1 MASTGA
7 LGTGS
12 LTIASATEAT
22 FANSA
27 QTVADLSGAGTLDLS
42 GTAFTTNDDNAS
54 TTFSGV
60 VSGTGSL
67 IKEGTGTLTLSGTN
81 TYTGGTTV
89 SGGTLEVGDAAHPL
103 ASIAGPV
110 AVDAGG
116 TLRGH
121 GIVHGS
127 VMNSGTV
134 FPGGTIGILT
144 VNGNYTQASTGTL
157 NIEMTPNDTTP
168 GVGSDQLNVTGSATL
183 AGKLAVS
190 GTGTVGESYD
200 IVHAANGVNGTF
212 TQTSYNPAFAAY
224 LTPQVTY
231 GAHDVS
237 LVLKANPLAFTSG
250 SGVTES
256 PYIVNQSLFGAL
268 STVLDGAQSTGG
280 ATPHFT
286 DLHHGAWVKG
296 AGDFGQANGASVT
309 DFGGITGYGKT
320 LSRHLVVGGAFS
332 GLGTTTTTSQQTL
345 HGRSL
350 GLYDYGIYTRGA
362 LRLSASVG
370 AGALSQDG
378 QRNLAPTGLI
388 ATGSTSGWFTDTGIQ
403 AQYLI
408 PMGQAFLM
416 PYGSATYLHSHL
428 NGFSEQGAGS
438 LDLTYGR
445 QTGNLGALTG
455 GVRTGVDLTEHRLT
469 IIPWVELGGTGIAGN
484 RTLTT
489 TETLGVTN
497 VNATS
502 QMAPAASLDVGM
514 GVTVTSHGPWA
525 ARLAYTG
532 QFAGPTHLNSFD
544 LLGRYRF

>member
-1 MASTGA
+1 S
-7 LGTGS
+7 
-12 LTIASATEAT
+12 
-22 FANSA
+22 
-27 QTVADLSGAGTLDLS
+27 
-42 GTAFTTNDDNAS
+42 S
-54 TTFSGV
+54 TTW
-60 VSGTGSL
+60 TL
-67 IKEGTGTLTLSGTN
+67 TGT
-81 TYTGGTTV
+81 TTAV
-89 SGGTLEVGDAAHPL
+89 TPWQIDGGTLEVGDAAHPN

-110 AVDAGG
+110 TVNSGG

-121 GIVHGS
+121 GTINGTVT
-127 VMNSGTV
+127 NKGTV

-144 VNGNYTQASTGTL
+144 INGNYTQAATGTL
-157 NIEMTPNDTTP
+157 NIEVTPNDITP
-168 GVGSDQLNVTGSATL
+168 GVGYDQLNVTGSAAL
-183 AGKLAVS
+183 AGHLAVQVDS
-190 GTGTVGESYD
+190 GTYTVGESYD
-200 IVHAANGVNGTF
+200 IVHAAGGVTGTF
-212 TQTSYNPAFAAY
+212 AQTTYNPAFAAY
-224 LTPQVTY
+224 ITPQVSY

-237 LVLKANPLAFTSG
+237 LVLKANPLAFASA

-286 DLHHGAWVKG
+286 DLHQGAWMKG
-296 AGDFGQANGASVT
+296 AGDFGQSQGASVT

-345 HGRSL
+345 NGQSF
-350 GLYDYGIYTRGA
+350 GVYGYGIYTRGA
-362 LRLSASVG
+362 LRVSASVG
-370 AGALSQDG
+370 AGALSQDS

-388 ATGSTSGWFTDTGIQ
+388 ATGSTSGWFTDTGVQ

-416 PYGSATYLHSHL
+416 PYGSATYLHTSL
-428 NGFSEQGAGS
+428 NGFSEHGAGS
-438 LDLTYGR
+438 LNLTYGS
-445 QTGNLGALTG
+445 QTGNLGALTA
-455 GVRTGVDLTEHRLT
+455 GVRTGMDLTDHTLT
-469 IIPWVELGGTGIAGN
+469 IVPWVELGGAGTAGN

-489 TETLGVTN
+489 TETIGVTN

-502 QMAPAASLDVGM
+502 QMAPAASLDVGV

-525 ARLAYTG
+525 ARLAYAG
-532 QFAGPTHLNSFD
+532 QFAGSTHLNSFD